1 MVDHRADWTYT
12 VVAPH
17 GEPLAGCRG
26 AESYRRIHTALA
38 ETLVSEG
45 VVARVSGGEGETGAA
60 LCFENPVHHDLL
72 GADGRKLAGA
82 GQRRSRSGLL
92 HQGSVAAGCGDRE
105 GSGRRG
111 EAFADRISRRWSP
124 FTVQPDSADL
134 ARRVAAR
141 YARSEWTER
150 R

>member
-1 MVDHRADWTYT
+1 MHVRVEEIVAEHLLEEDLHAAFGEHRK
-12 VVAPH
+12 V
-17 GEPLAGCRG
+17 
-26 AESYRRIHTALA
+26 HTALA

-60 LCFENPVHHDLL
+60 LCFENPVHFDLL

-92 HQGSVAAGCGDRE
+92 HQGSVAARAE
-105 GSGRRG
+105 AARSIERA
-111 EAFADRISRRWSP
+111 EAFADRISKSWRTFS
-124 FTVQPDSADL
+124 FLPDARDLSA
-134 ARRVAAR
+134 RMAAR
-141 YARSEWTER
+141 YANEKWTER